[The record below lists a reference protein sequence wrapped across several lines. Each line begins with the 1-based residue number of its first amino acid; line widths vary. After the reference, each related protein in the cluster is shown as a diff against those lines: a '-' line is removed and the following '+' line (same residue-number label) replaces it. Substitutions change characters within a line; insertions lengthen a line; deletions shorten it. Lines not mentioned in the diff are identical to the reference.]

1 MQHKQVDLAKK
12 NATSNVNARAREN
25 RLNATFVT
33 SLLFRWSRILDLRA
47 SSSL

>member
-33 SLLFRWSRILDLRA
+33 SLLFR
-47 SSSL
+47 